1 MTQPSGGSGSAV
13 SALGAFVSALISRE
27 RRLLVLSV
35 LLRASGLVAALFGL
49 ASLAVIA
56 HFPRPTAAAGL
67 AVLLVGGSFVAIGA
81 PLLRGWR
88 RAGDARRQAALVERL
103 APALRG
109 RLVTS
114 VERLGGPLP
123 GESAG
128 IVAVVAEEAAT
139 LSAAVA
145 PEAVHGGAPVRRAW
159 LGSSALWAAA
169 CAVVLLVPGG
179 ARGFAAYWAADA
191 ATLEIFEQ
199 QTVTEAE
206 APARV
211 GDLTLR
217 YVYPEYTGLEPYE
230 VVNSTGEARAVPGTR
245 VEILARSAQPIE
257 SASIVAYDEDPLGA
271 EVSDGRMIRG
281 SFTIGGSPGTYRL
294 LTFSQGVS
302 SSSRAFPIT
311 PEADLAP
318 EVTLASEA
326 PVLEV
331 AIDEPLS
338 LSWLARDDFGVRRVA
353 VEIDGK
359 AIEPDLK
366 RADKRTRELSAIL
379 EKRPRDLGMKEGGTY
394 ELAIAAWDND
404 SFSGSK
410 AGRSGVVKII
420 VLGEDGQVR
429 VSAEQ
434 RKELLKLLVDVLGDH
449 LEEPYPPGVTAG
461 EYARW
466 GEVLHARYSPTV
478 AFLEGF
484 RTRRGRLVQDFRP
497 AELAVDAGR
506 ALIRFTQVT
515 FLPESADEARA
526 DAVEMATTLR
536 TEAVATLEEAILS
549 IDRLLRMA
557 AIREVAERV
566 PDLREVGQRLADML
580 QRPDVRSDELRSVSE
595 EAARLVEELESL
607 TGQLDEGG
615 LKGFI
620 QMHDAELMGLIEEAQ
635 RALAAG
641 DRPESKLLLG
651 RTSSALRD
659 LADGIQ
665 AELERRQEQAKKSQS
680 KKKDLMAALK
690 ELAEKQEALAAEVQA
705 ARDELDSAR
714 AAQLADMWDKIK
726 AQAAKAK
733 GATTSYAGELRD
745 AGRGFSEV
753 ELVSWAESE
762 LEEVTRGVDVR
773 DLKGVTQGT
782 DEAQAAWG
790 QYARRFL
797 IISNRG
803 TLPGPGADDIG
814 VVRAEIDHLV
824 ELLEVLRRADSR
836 SDPALASRLRA
847 KESEQAALEA
857 ELTKLRED
865 AKRVAQES
873 QVPPR
878 GMEESLK
885 QADTRMLQA
894 AEELQAAEGM
904 QALGSQQA
912 AAQHIRDA
920 IESLSD
926 AMKQSQRASDEMQPG
941 QQGEDGEGGGKEGEE
956 GEGGDKE
963 GGDKPG
969 EESNK
974 SGEEGKSQPFELPEP
989 EEFRTPEEYR
999 KALLEG
1005 MSGDVPEEYEAL
1017 KRRYYEELVH
1027 Q

>member
-13 SALGAFVSALISRE
+13 SALGAFVSALVSRE
-27 RRLLVLSV
+27 RRLIVLSV

-49 ASLAVIA
+49 AAVAVIA

-67 AVLLVGGSFVAIGA
+67 ALLLAGGSFVAVGA

-88 RAGDARRQAALVERL
+88 RAGDARRQAALVEQL

-114 VERLGGPLP
+114 VERLNGARP
-123 GESAG
+123 GESEG
-128 IVAVVAEEAAT
+128 IVALVAEEAAE
-139 LSAAVA
+139 LSAKVTTD
-145 PEAVHGGAPVRRAW
+145 AVHGSAPVRRAW
-159 LGSSALWAAA
+159 VGSSVLWAGA

-191 ATLEIFEQ
+191 ATMEIFDQ
-199 QTVTEAE
+199 QTVTETE

-257 SASIVAYDEDPLGA
+257 SASIIAYEEDPLGA

-281 SFTIGGSPGTYRL
+281 SFTIGAAPGTYRL

-311 PEADLAP
+311 PEVDLAP
-318 EVTLASEA
+318 EVTLAAEA

-331 AIDEPLS
+331 AVDEPLS

-359 AIEPDLK
+359 AVEPDLK
-366 RADKRTRELSAIL
+366 RTDKRTRELSSIL

-394 ELAIAAWDND
+394 ELVIAAWDND
-404 SFSGSK
+404 SVSGTK

-449 LEEPYPPGVTAG
+449 LEEPNPPGVTAG

-497 AELAVDAGR
+497 VELAVDAGR

-536 TEAVATLEEAILS
+536 TEAIATLEEAILS

-580 QRPDVRSDELRSVSE
+580 QRPDVRADELRSVSE
-595 EAARLVEELESL
+595 EASALVEELESL
-607 TGQLDEGG
+607 TSQLDEGG

-620 QMHDAELMGLIEEAQ
+620 QMHDAELKGLIEEAQ
-635 RALAAG
+635 RALATG

-705 ARDELDSAR
+705 ARDELDAAR
-714 AAQLADMWDKIK
+714 ASQIADMWDKIK

-733 GATTSYAGELRD
+733 GAATGYAGELRD

-762 LEEVTRGVDVR
+762 LEEVTRGVEVR
-773 DLKGVTQGT
+773 DLKGVTLGT

-790 QYARRFL
+790 QYARRYQ
-797 IISNRG
+797 IMSNRG
-803 TLPGPGADDIG
+803 AMPGPGVDDIG
-814 VVRAEIDHLV
+814 AVRTEIDRLV

-836 SDPALASRLRA
+836 GDPALAGRLRA
-847 KESEQAALEA
+847 MESGQAALEA

-941 QQGEDGEGGGKEGEE
+941 QQGEEGEGGGKEGEE
-956 GEGGDKE
+956 GDGGEKE
-963 GGDKPG
+963 GGEKPG
-969 EESNK
+969 EDSEK
-974 SGEEGKSQPFELPEP
+974 SGGEGKSQPFELPEP